1 MFTMQIRDIDIAQGS
16 IEKINTTRSLK
27 LNELIRS
34 ASDSI
39 LSMMRRSHSSEMRIF
54 KKEILPIVIDIKI
67 MIVFKTANVFG
78 NLARLMIICREI
90 QTSAFRLDSPLG
102 ELDRV
107 ETSDCERRDVFTF
120 HKARR
125 DHTLWLTGIRL
136 GNAVFARSQL
146 FLCET
151 ENPNLTRISPSFWTE
166 DFPNSEALPR
176 FGLTSLFTE
185 CVLKVPSFSS
195 IFEVYYV
202 GDLGL
207 KH

>member
-27 LNELIRS
+27 LNDQLIRS

-78 NLARLMIICREI
+78 NLARLMIIRREI

-102 ELDRV
+102 ELDRA

-125 DHTLWLTGIRL
+125 DHTL
-136 GNAVFARSQL
+136 
-146 FLCET
+146 
-151 ENPNLTRISPSFWTE
+151 
-166 DFPNSEALPR
+166 
-176 FGLTSLFTE
+176 
-185 CVLKVPSFSS
+185 
-195 IFEVYYV
+195 
-202 GDLGL
+202 
-207 KH
+207 

>member
-27 LNELIRS
+27 LNDQLIRS

-54 KKEILPIVIDIKI
+54 KKEILPIVIDIEI

-78 NLARLMIICREI
+78 NLARLMIIRREI

-102 ELDRV
+102 ELDRA

-166 DFPNSEALPR
+166 DFLNSEALPR

-185 CVLKVPSFSS
+185 CVLKVPFI

-202 GDLGL
+202 GDV
-207 KH
+207 H